1 MLGMNSPEMFWPLGF
16 FNLWHP
22 VMIIILIALGWL
34 YLYSV
39 RSKLGKASLLKA
51 FFFFIGL
58 FAFYVAEGSPLHA
71 LGHYYL
77 FSAHMLSM
85 SITYFLVPPLILSGL
100 YDWMVDPL
108 LKNRVWRGGLRF
120 LTNPILGMLSFNV
133 LLSLYHVPVIFN
145 FIMRVTWVMVLANS
159 ILIFFAFIMW
169 WLVFT
174 PTEKN
179 TRVLT
184 DFQKL
189 GYVFASSVILTPAC
203 ALIMFADHFLYIKT
217 ASEVTILHFLPPLQD
232 QKSGGVIMKIMQEMV
247 FIGVLA
253 SIIYKWA
260 KKERDPQAND
270 LNPSIHVDRWQQ
282 SDFK

>member
-1 MLGMNSPEMFWPLGF
+1 MQGMNSPDAFWSLGF

-22 VMIIILIALGWL
+22 VMVIILIAIGWL

-39 RSKLGKASLLKA
+39 RSKLGRIPSLKA
-51 FFFFIGL
+51 FFFLAGL
-58 FAFYVAEGSPLHA
+58 FAFYAAEGSPFHA
-71 LGHYYL
+71 FGHHYL

-85 SITYFLVPPLILSGL
+85 SITYFVMPPLILSGL

-108 LKNRVWRGGLRF
+108 LKQKSVRSILHF
-120 LTNPILGMLSFNV
+120 LTNPILGVLLFNV
-133 LLSLYHVPVIFN
+133 LLSFYHVPVIFN
-145 FIMRVTWVMVLANS
+145 FIMSHPWMMVMANVV
-159 ILIFFAFIMW
+159 LIFFAFIMW

-203 ALIMFADHFLYIKT
+203 AMIMFADHFLYIKT
-217 ASEVTILHFLPPLQD
+217 ASEVTVLHFLPPLQD
-232 QKSGGVIMKIMQEMV
+232 QKSGGVVMKIMQEIV
-247 FIGVLA
+247 FICVLA

-270 LNPSIHVDRWQQ
+270 LNPTSDVDLMQQ
-282 SDFK
+282 PDY